1 MTDRLLLLR
10 DDVLVHQGP
19 EGMYGAP
26 TWMLQDPVR
35 NLFFQIDYPT
45 FEILSR
51 WDFGSASLIVES
63 VNENT
68 PLTITINDIEAVNKF
83 LDAQCLLVRNTPEA
97 VTALI
102 DRADAAKQA
111 WWLKLMHRYL
121 FFRVP
126 LINPDRW
133 LERWLPVA
141 EVILSKQFFIITFAA
156 LAFGLFEVSRQWATF
171 QSTLIDTFTF
181 QGFLAYGFALIAV
194 KLLHELGHGFTAKR
208 YGCQVPTMGVAFLVL
223 LPMAYTDT
231 NSVWRL
237 ADRHKRLIVATAG
250 IRVELL
256 VAAWATLAWAILPD
270 GALRSAAFFLATLS
284 WVLTLLL
291 NVSPF
296 MRFDGY
302 FVLMDWLGYP
312 NLHARS
318 FAFARWKI
326 REFLFA
332 LGEPCPEKGS
342 VNFGRFLFVFAV
354 ATWIYRFFLFLGI
367 AILIYYAVTKV
378 LGVLL
383 AAVELY
389 WFILSPIIKELRL
402 WWERRKEIKQSRRAK
417 KWGVA
422 IAVLLLFFIVPLP
435 LPVSVQAVVRPAQ
448 YTDIV
453 LPSAAELTHLWVA
466 NGDSVQAGDQL
477 VDFSDPNIR
486 MRKSLAQ
493 RRSELA
499 DWDYRGMGVGAE
511 PTTSLPLAYRER
523 YLASVE
529 QKSTSLSLAK
539 LSFSAPHDGVFKISD
554 PDLEP
559 GQWLPKD
566 TVVGTL
572 VHANGDFEVTAW
584 VEEADINR
592 VSVGTSAHFFNQI
605 GQRSLAG
612 TVVSIESDAADVLP
626 IPALAVPFGGSILVR
641 QQEGQLIPERGIYQ
655 VTVRL
660 EDQPIT
666 QQVQYGQLSL
676 RARPRTLGGHY
687 IRSALSVFIR
697 ELSP

>member
-1 MTDRLLLLR
+1 MTDRLLPLR
-10 DDVLVHQGP
+10 DDVLVHPGP
-19 EGMYGAP
+19 EGIYGAP

-237 ADRHKRLIVATAG
+237 ADRNKRLIVATAG

-332 LGEPCPEKGS
+332 LGEPCPEKAS

-417 KWGVA
+417 KWGVVVA
-422 IAVLLLFFIVPLP
+422 ALLMFFIVPLP
-435 LPVSVQAVVRPAQ
+435 VPVSVQAVVRPAQ

-466 NGDSVQAGDQL
+466 NEGSVQAGDQL

-499 DWDYRGMGVGAE
+499 DWEYRGMGVGAE

-529 QKSTSLSLAK
+529 QKSASLSLAK

-572 VHANGDFEVTAW
+572 VNADGDFEVTAW

>member
-19 EGMYGAP
+19 EGVYGAP

-332 LGEPCPEKGS
+332 LGEPCPEKAS

-417 KWGVA
+417 KWGVVVA
-422 IAVLLLFFIVPLP
+422 ALLMFFIVPLP
-435 LPVSVQAVVRPAQ
+435 VPVSVQAVVRPAQ

-499 DWDYRGMGVGAE
+499 DWEYRGMGVGAE

-529 QKSTSLSLAK
+529 QKSASLSLAK

-572 VHANGDFEVTAW
+572 VNADGDFEVTAW

-676 RARPRTLGGHY
+676 RAKPRSLGGHY

>member
-1 MTDRLLLLR
+1 MTDRLLPLR
-10 DDVLVHQGP
+10 DDVLVHAGP

-63 VNENT
+63 VNEDT
-68 PLTITINDIEAVNKF
+68 PLAITISDIEAVNKF
-83 LDAQCLLVRNTPEA
+83 LDAQCLLVRNTSEA
-97 VTALI
+97 VAALI
-102 DRADAAKQA
+102 ERAESAKQA

-141 EVILSKQFFIITFAA
+141 EVILSKQFFIITLAA

-237 ADRHKRLIVATAG
+237 ADRNKRLIVATAG

-342 VNFGRFLFVFAV
+342 VNFGRFLFVFAI

-417 KWGVA
+417 KWGVVVA
-422 IAVLLLFFIVPLP
+422 ALLMFFIVPLP
-435 LPVSVQAVVRPAQ
+435 VPFSVQAVVRPAQ

-466 NGDSVQAGDQL
+466 NEESVQAGDQL
-477 VDFSDPNIR
+477 VDFSDPNMR
-486 MRKSLAQ
+486 MQKNLTEL
-493 RRSELA
+493 RSELA
-499 DWDYRGMGVGAE
+499 DWEYRGMGVGAE

-529 QKSTSLSLAK
+529 QKSASLSLAK

-572 VHANGDFEVTAW
+572 VNADGDFEVTAW

-592 VSVGTSAHFFNQI
+592 VSVGTRAHFFNQI

-612 TVVSIESDAADVLP
+612 TVVSIESDAADMLP
-626 IPALAVPFGGSILVR
+626 IPALAVPFGGNILVR
-641 QQEGQLIPERGIYQ
+641 QQEGQLIPERAIYQ

-660 EDQPIT
+660 EDQPT
-666 QQVQYGQLSL
+666 AQQVQYGQLSL
-676 RARPRTLGGHY
+676 RAKPRSLGGHY